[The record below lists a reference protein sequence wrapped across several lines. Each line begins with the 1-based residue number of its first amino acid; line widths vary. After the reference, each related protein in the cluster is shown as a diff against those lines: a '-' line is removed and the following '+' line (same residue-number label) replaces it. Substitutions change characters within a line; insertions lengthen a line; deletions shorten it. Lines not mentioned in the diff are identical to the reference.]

1 MTKEYT
7 DSPAFTLLCLLL
19 LSDISLQGSFHT
31 LSPACLFFQHSFLYE
46 ELNCLITSTFLSKRL
61 GEKHSTSASNWRS
74 SKSYL
79 CFIFYM

>member
-7 DSPAFTLLCLLL
+7 DSPTFTLLCLLS
-19 LSDISLQGSFHT
+19 LSDISLQGSFRL
-31 LSPACLFFQHSFLYE
+31 LSPVWLLFQC
-46 ELNCLITSTFLSKRL
+46 CLITSTFLSKRL
-61 GEKHSTSASNWRS
+61 WEKHSTLASNWLS